1 MSKETRKFIKVSDVM
16 TPRIETIDGLDT
28 VDHAINQMREKGF
41 GSLIIERRDESDEY
55 GLVTVQHIARHVIE
69 ANLSP
74 ERISVYE
81 IMEKPVLTV
90 DKSMNIRY
98 AIRLMERLDQ
108 LRCLVIDNGKAVG
121 IVTMFD
127 MVIHYMDEV

>member
-1 MSKETRKFIKVSDVM
+1 MNKEANKFVKVSDVM
-16 TPRIETIDGLDT
+16 TPRIETIDGLET
-28 VDHAINQMREKGF
+28 VDFAINQMREKNF

-55 GLVTVQHIARHVIE
+55 GLITVQQIARHVIE
-69 ANLSP
+69 PNLSP
-74 ERISVYE
+74 KRVSVYE

-90 DKSMNIRY
+90 DKNMNIRY
-98 AIRLMERLDQ
+98 AIRLMERLGE

>member
-1 MSKETRKFIKVSDVM
+1 MSKEIRKFVKVSDVM

-28 VDHAINQMREKGF
+28 VDHAINQMRKKGF

-108 LRCLVIDNGKAVG
+108 LRCLVIDNGKAVC